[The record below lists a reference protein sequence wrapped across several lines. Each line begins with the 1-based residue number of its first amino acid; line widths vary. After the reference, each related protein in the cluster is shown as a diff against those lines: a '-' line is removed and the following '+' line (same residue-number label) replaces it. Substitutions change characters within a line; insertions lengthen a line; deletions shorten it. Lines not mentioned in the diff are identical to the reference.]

1 MVCRL
6 TYRGR
11 HRTEARFL
19 LSGPRQAISGELVPQ
34 EEHTRTRWPGAVSD
48 CRAECVHC
56 QFRSGMCWGCHNPQ
70 LTTVTVSIRDFFCV
84 YSLIGHLSATE
95 QIDWT
100 RLCSGRILSS
110 RCRGGRAALPAT
122 TPENLQQR
130 QSPGHNVS
138 CQSGVWTIWIF
149 KPTATASFEEKER
162 VPVQLIGDR
171 CVPDAAS
178 KHCRAPGKSPHTE
191 TICVVDTKLDTMKSE
206 DVFKLLTQSCLSF
219 SLGRTNKHLHVYSAF
234 LLRLCENRGPTVET
248 SRLGRAASR
257 PLT

>member
-56 QFRSGMCWGCHNPQ
+56 QFRS
-70 LTTVTVSIRDFFCV
+70 
-84 YSLIGHLSATE
+84 GHLSATE